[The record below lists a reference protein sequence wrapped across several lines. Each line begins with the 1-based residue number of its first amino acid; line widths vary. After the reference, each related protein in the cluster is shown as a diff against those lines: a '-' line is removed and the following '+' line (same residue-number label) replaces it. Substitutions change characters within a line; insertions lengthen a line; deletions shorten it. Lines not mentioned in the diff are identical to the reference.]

1 MSSSAASRD
10 KRRQH
15 ANYDDYYQYGY
26 QYDSNPDYS
35 YSQQEAYDVVEERKC
50 YVCEYTVLSSQNHQE
65 GLRECMDPFDGKDV
79 PEIEC
84 SGPCAVCYFVIL
96 ILFTY

>member
-1 MSSSAASRD
+1 M
-10 KRRQH
+10 
-15 ANYDDYYQYGY
+15 
-26 QYDSNPDYS
+26 
-35 YSQQEAYDVVEERKC
+35 VEERKC